1 MPRRFHRRGIAVST
15 YPRDVNRVCPLLG
28 LSGDRRSA
36 VDGIDSAHRCHAD
49 VIPASIE
56 RQWQARF
63 CLTPS
68 HPQCERYQQATARR
82 GTAVLGRAPIADGLV
97 STRMLLA
104 PEPVWRGMA
113 GRARRAGPGRFVA
126 LGAAATM
133 MGAGA
138 IAAIAAANGG
148 LDLGDGLAATSPS
161 EQATPSASPSPR
173 ATPRPTPSPT
183 AAPTPTPLPVETPL
197 PATPAPTPVPVA
209 RTHVVQQ
216 GDTLGSIATQFGTT
230 PEAIQAA
237 NGISNPNVITIG
249 QVLVIP

>member
-1 MPRRFHRRGIAVST
+1 MPRRFHRRGIVLST

-36 VDGIDSAHRCHAD
+36 VDGIDAAHRCHAD
-49 VIPASIE
+49 VIPAAIE

-68 HPQCERYQQATARR
+68 HPQCERYQQAMTRR

-104 PEPVWRGMA
+104 PEPAWRGMA

-126 LGAAATM
+126 LGAAATVV
-133 MGAGA
+133 GAGA

-148 LDLGDGLAATSPS
+148 LDLGDGLAAASPS
-161 EQATPSASPSPR
+161 GQASPSPSPSP
-173 ATPRPTPSPT
+173 TPRPTPSPT
-183 AAPTPTPLPVETPL
+183 PAPTPTPAPVETPP
-197 PATPAPTPVPVA
+197 PATPAPTPAPTP
-209 RTHVVQQ
+209 RTYVVQE
-216 GDTLGSIATQFGTT
+216 GDTLGSIAQQFGTT
-230 PEAIQAA
+230 SQAIQAA
-237 NGISNPNVITIG
+237 NGISDPNVITIG